1 MKQVKYFNKINLIF
15 VLSLIL
21 FNYLQACILIC
32 LVGLSYGGLV
42 KREAEAGLAHGHGLG
57 LGHGGVAVSP
67 VAHDTQCHTEYD
79 TITTQACNTVPEQVC
94 NTVTDFRSPVITF
107 NSFLFL
113 IFCILDQSKSA
124 MR

>member
-1 MKQVKYFNKINLIF
+1 MANLIF
-15 VLSLIL
+15 QGCV
-21 FNYLQACILIC
+21 LIC

-42 KREAEAGLAHGHGLG
+42 KREAEPGLAPGLG

-79 TITTQACNTVPEQVC
+79 TITSQACNTVPEQVC
-94 NTVTDFRSPVITF
+94 NTVTDFRSEFVDLIC
-107 NSFLFL
+107 FL
-113 IFCILDQSKSA
+113 IFCFIDQSKSA